1 MEVVKVSFES
11 ALRVVDVIK
20 DGGIVLFPTETVY
33 GIGTAIDNIKGIE
46 RLYNIKGRDRKKPL
60 ALHVGSYA
68 VIYEFAMVDDRVD
81 DFIKRFLPGPYT
93 LVLPSR
99 DESIGTTVGVRF
111 PALPFLMDALKKV
124 KGVWGTSANLSGDV
138 APCSFDEVRKEI
150 LESVDI
156 AVDGGSTYY
165 RDASTVIDF
174 TGKEVKVLRRGAGV
188 VPWL

>member
-1 MEVVKVSFES
+1 MSFES